1 MLKKVKN
8 TVRGLGGNESWG
20 LQDGR
25 AEERS
30 GSESNMQEVL
40 NAKTVF

>member
-1 MLKKVKN
+1 MLQKVKN
-8 TVRGLGGNESWG
+8 TVHGLGSNESWR

-25 AEERS
+25 VGKRS